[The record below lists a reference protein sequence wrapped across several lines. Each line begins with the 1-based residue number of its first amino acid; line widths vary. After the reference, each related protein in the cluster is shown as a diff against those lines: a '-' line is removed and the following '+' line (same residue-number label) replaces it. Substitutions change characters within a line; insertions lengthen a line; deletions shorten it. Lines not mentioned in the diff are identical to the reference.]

1 MGISPFV
8 RAETKGRVPPVTAT
22 VQVRVRMG
30 LVSSVK
36 AYCSPRLQ
44 ELPVT
49 VMVGAVVPGRA
60 EPWDDESR
68 TVASSWQP
76 IGQIMQVR

>member
-1 MGISPFV
+1 MGISPLV
-8 RAETKGRVPPVTAT
+8 RAETSGRLPPVTAT

-60 EPWDDESR
+60 ESEDESR